1 MRDLFAPSLR
11 KQISKQINIPR
22 TTLQSLFRR
31 FARSGLNWPV
41 PEHISPE
48 QLEQLLYPGESQQYE
63 PVPTREIPEKRRRP
77 NFSTEFKLHLVE
89 LSMQPDTNVALLA
102 REHGINDNLLFNWRH
117 QYKQGK
123 LNRRDNLPV
132 KLLPVSIAPPPVV
145 PAPLTAPSPADVPCC
160 EVELPGGTIK
170 LHGTMTPA
178 LLRVLLGELKG
189 ELR

>member
-1 MRDLFAPSLR
+1 
-11 KQISKQINIPR
+11 IPR

-48 QLEQLLYPGESQQYE
+48 QLERLLYPGKSQQYE
-63 PVPTREIPEKRRRP
+63 PVLTREIPEKRRRP

-89 LSMQPDTNVALLA
+89 LSMQPDINVARLA

-123 LNRRDNLPV
+123 LNRVDNLPAE
-132 KLLPVSIAPPPVV
+132 LLPVSIVPPPVA
-145 PAPLTAPSPADVPCC
+145 PAPMTAPSPADVPCC
-160 EVELPGGTIK
+160 EVALPGGTIK
-170 LHGTMTPA
+170 LHGTVTPA
-178 LLRVLLGELKG
+178 LLQVLLSELKG
-189 ELR
+189 GSR